1 MYLCYFWRIT
11 CSLISFSTILL
22 MYALYAPD
30 LMSLTIPHERSVYVL
45 VYMQFWYNRKISKKY
60 CHVEEMTCSCWL
72 IFLENSTSLVN
83 IASITCLRFYR
94 FSRVQLSMH
103 LFQWHVSAHAYAVL
117 QHRLPGAL
125 PIVNS
130 TDFCFDKQT
139 SRVPDLCKCTYHASI
154 TICCHKASTAT

>member
-1 MYLCYFWRIT
+1 MLMLVNWNLLRDGQSIGMRFVGIKVVMKNGHDTTKVIASLRLCLSYLIEM
-11 CSLISFSTILL
+11 LIPF
-22 MYALYAPD
+22 
-30 LMSLTIPHERSVYVL
+30 
-45 VYMQFWYNRKISKKY
+45 
-60 CHVEEMTCSCWL
+60 
-72 IFLENSTSLVN
+72 TSLVN